1 MSLLG
6 NVILGVLGAI
16 TLVLY
21 IMRRRA
27 RLRAEE
33 GDSF

>member
-1 MSLLG
+1 MSTAVLS
-6 NVILGVLGAI
+6 VIGVV

-21 IMRRRA
+21 VLKRRA

-33 GDSF
+33 GNDNY

>member
-1 MSLLG
+1 MST
-6 NVILGVLGAI
+6 VILTVLGAV

-21 IMRRRA
+21 VLKRRA

-33 GDSF
+33 GHDNY